1 MTYTRSGVQAEEQ
14 AKAEQAEVNAA
25 NAKIVELTRMKSKVS
40 NAKLKISL
48 LLIKVK
54 MGLSDY
60 IDLKDEVGEETE
72 RDATV
77 VLI

>member
-1 MTYTRSGVQAEEQ
+1 MR
-14 AKAEQAEVNAA
+14 
-25 NAKIVELTRMKSKVS
+25 SKVS

-60 IDLKDEVGEETE
+60 IGLKDEVGEETE

-77 VLI
+77 VLIKTNWPKLEATAC